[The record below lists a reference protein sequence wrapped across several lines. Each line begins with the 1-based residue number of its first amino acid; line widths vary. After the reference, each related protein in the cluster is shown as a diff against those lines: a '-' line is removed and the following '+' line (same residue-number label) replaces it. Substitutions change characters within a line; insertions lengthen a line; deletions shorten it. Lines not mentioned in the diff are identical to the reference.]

1 MTLGQIEAE
10 LAQRIERLRKA
21 AEPPASKMSRA
32 KAMSRAAE
40 LAQLLGWI
48 RKPREGD
55 AEDLI

>member
-1 MTLGQIEAE
+1 MTLGQIE
-10 LAQRIERLRKA
+10 
-21 AEPPASKMSRA
+21 
-32 KAMSRAAE
+32 AE